1 MPSGKQFQGKEYY
14 ADLEL
19 TVYASA
25 EDIKWSFRR
34 LAHIY
39 HPDKGTADPMA
50 AIKFQRVLE
59 AYQVLSN
66 PAKRV
71 AYHQEISLELP
82 TADPAMLWEAL
93 VLQIKSLQG
102 WVQQADPFR
111 YDVSGYSEY
120 VVHLIARAK
129 RLLYKR
135 ADSYSEGNQLVA
147 LFIPCLQLVDKRKQA
162 NIALELKALCGNN
175 PEQVAAIDLA
185 CQQPGYSAGWPI
197 QQLLMALAITL
208 LLFLGFML
216 FFKR

>member
-1 MPSGKQFQGKEYY
+1 MGRGKHFQGKDYY

-39 HPDKGTADPMA
+39 HPDKGTDDPLA
-50 AIKFQRVLE
+50 SFKFQRVLE
-59 AYQVLSN
+59 AYQVLSD

-82 TADPAMLWEAL
+82 VADPAMQWEAL
-93 VLQIKSLQG
+93 IFQIKSLQG

-111 YDVSGYSEY
+111 YDVSGYSDY

-129 RLLYKR
+129 TLLHKR
-135 ADSYSEGNQLVA
+135 SNSSSEGNQLVA

-162 NIALELKALCGNN
+162 NMALELKALCGNN

-185 CQQPGYSAGWPI
+185 CQLPGYSAGWPI